1 RSEMDRNTKS
11 LVVSDLRL
19 SDAGSYSCEAE
30 SRPVVTISLHVFELT
45 ISSNGHFLPNE
56 SPQLSIMQ
64 KSYNPPSDL
73 RISLFNNHNNTEIS
87 EVLERVIHHKYLLKL
102 KQLQPKD
109 SGTWRCHI
117 HSDSPFIDQNI
128 NFDLKVL
135 GFQNPA
141 LERKYATVESTVILS
156 WRLNFKEIKWK
167 EGFTG
172 QLNWKQKENATSFT
186 LFSFTVTA
194 QRKLNVSMKRSQFM
208 SEEPKMEDASGV
220 LEVKLNKVPFGH
232 AGQYQMQLEYNRK
245 HVQSEI
251 ELLMMKV
258 LANPVGP
265 LARGAKMTLT
275 CQVSS
280 PLLSN
285 AYLCW
290 ERVNGTQMD
299 FVKSKQHEAQV
310 EVNVSTAG
318 LWKCYLVEDN
328 IRKISLNYIVE
339 EAPVWITHMVIGA
352 SIGASVLVLGI
363 TCLCVITGMNWHRR
377 RQRAKR
383 MALARQHLLENRTC
397 QCKQ

>member
-1 RSEMDRNTKS
+1 RSEMDWNTKS
-11 LVVSDLRL
+11 LMVSDLRL
-19 SDAGSYSCEAE
+19 SDAGSYSCEYG
-30 SRPVVTISLHVFELT
+30 SHSVVTISLHVFELT
-45 ISSNGHFLPNE
+45 ISSNGLFLPNE

-64 KSYNPPSDL
+64 KSYNPPPDL
-73 RISLFNNHNNTEIS
+73 RISLFNNHNIIETS
-87 EVLERVIHHKYLLKL
+87 AVLERVTHHKYILKL
-102 KQLQPKD
+102 KQLQPTD
-109 SGTWRCHI
+109 SGTWRCRI

-128 NFDLKVL
+128 DFNLKVL

-141 LERKYATVESTVILS
+141 LERKYAVVESTVILS
-156 WRLNFKEIKWK
+156 WHLNFKEIKWK

-172 QLNWKQKENATSFT
+172 QLLWKQKENATSLI
-186 LFSFTVTA
+186 LFNFNVTA
-194 QRKLNVSMKRSQFM
+194 QGKLNVVINRNQFM
-208 SEEPKMEDASGV
+208 NEEPKMGDTSGV
-220 LEVKLNKVPFGH
+220 LEVKLHKVSFRH
-232 AGQYQMQLEYNRK
+232 AGQYQMQLEYNRRY
-245 HVQSEI
+245 VQSKT

-280 PLLSN
+280 PLQPN
-285 AYLCW
+285 AHLCW

-299 FVKSKQHEAQV
+299 FVKSKQHDAQV

-328 IRKISLNYIVE
+328 IRKISLNYTVE
-339 EAPVWITHMVIGA
+339 EAPVWITHVVIGA
-352 SIGASVLVLGI
+352 SIGASVLVLGF
-363 TCLCVITGMNWHRR
+363 TCLCITTGMKWHRR

-383 MALARQHLLENRTC
+383 MALARQHLLENKMC

>member
-11 LVVSDLRL
+11 LMVSDLRL
-19 SDAGSYSCEAE
+19 SDAGSYSCESE

-56 SPQLSIMQ
+56 SPQLTIMQ
-64 KSYNPPSDL
+64 NSYNPPPDL
-73 RISLFNNHNNTEIS
+73 RISLFNNHNNTEKS
-87 EVLERVIHHKYLLKL
+87 EVLKSVPHHKYILKL

-109 SGTWRCHI
+109 SGTWRCRI
-117 HSDSPFIDQNI
+117 HSDSLFIDQNI
-128 NFDLKVL
+128 DFDLKVL

-141 LERKYATVESTVILS
+141 LERKYAVLESTVILS
-156 WRLNFKEIKWK
+156 WHLNFKEIKWK

-172 QLNWKQKENATSFT
+172 QLNWKQKENTTPFM
-186 LFSFTVTA
+186 LFNFTVTA
-194 QRKLNVSMKRSQFM
+194 QGKLNVAINRSQFM
-208 SEEPKMEDASGV
+208 SEEPKMGDTSGI

-232 AGQYQMQLEYNRK
+232 SGQYQMQLEYNRRY
-245 HVQSEI
+245 VQSKI

-280 PLLSN
+280 PLLPN
-285 AYLCW
+285 AHLCW

-328 IRKISLNYIVE
+328 IRKISLNYSVE
-339 EAPVWITHMVIGA
+339 EAPVWITHVVTGA
-352 SIGASVLVLGI
+352 SIGGSVLVLGI
-363 TCLCVITGMNWHRR
+363 ACLCMISGMNWHRR

-383 MALARQHLLENRTC
+383 MALARQHLLENKTC